1 MPRRKN
7 SLDKI
12 TGGNYT
18 GDANERIW
26 LVAKTNHG
34 TNQVV

>member
-1 MPRRKN
+1 MLRRKN

-18 GDANERIW
+18 GNANERFW
-26 LVAKTNHG
+26 LVAETNHEK
-34 TNQVV
+34 NQIV